1 MAFAEPPGWYVI
13 SLRPQGGHASLRRA
27 AAAHGARL
35 IALSPWRVTLRSDD
49 QARQAL
55 ARALS
60 APRLLFTSPNAVR
73 AAAALLPLARKPGQ
87 IWIAV
92 GGGTA
97 AALQKSG
104 IDGVDFPSRM
114 DSEGLLALPVLKDL
128 QGIQIG
134 LVTAPEGR
142 EILSS
147 ALRERGAEV
156 LRADVYTRE
165 PVALSARALRKLRT
179 LDAPAALA
187 LSSGGALKQLLDRA
201 PAELLRQLRNRPV
214 VAASARLQQ
223 LARDAGF
230 AEVELAEGPLPAQLI
245 AAMVRRFR

>member
-27 AAAHGARL
+27 ATAQGARL

-49 QARQAL
+49 QARHAL

-60 APRLLFTSPNAVR
+60 GSRLLFTSPNAVR
-73 AAAALLPLARKPGQ
+73 AAAALLPLVRKPDQ
-87 IWIAV
+87 TWIAV
-92 GGGTA
+92 GSGTV
-97 AALQKSG
+97 AALRKLG
-104 IDGVDFPSRM
+104 IAGVDFPLRM
-114 DSEGLLALPVLKDL
+114 DSEGLLGLTALKDL
-128 QGIQIG
+128 EGTQIG

-156 LRADVYTRE
+156 LRADVYARE
-165 PVALSARALRKLRT
+165 PVALSARALHKLRT

-187 LSSGGALKQLLDRA
+187 LSSGGALKQLLDSA
-201 PAELLRQLRNRPV
+201 PAELLRQLRNQPV

-223 LARDAGF
+223 LARDAAF
-230 AEVELAEGPLPAQLI
+230 AEVELAEGPLPTQLI
-245 AAMVRRFR
+245 AAMARRFR

>member
-27 AAAHGARL
+27 AAARGARL

-73 AAAALLPLARKPGQ
+73 GATGLLLLTRNPGQ
-87 IWIAV
+87 SWIAV
-92 GGGTA
+92 GSGTV
-97 AALQKSG
+97 AALRKAG
-104 IDGVDFPSRM
+104 IEEIEFPSRM
-114 DSEGLLALPVLKDL
+114 DSEGLLALPALKDL

-142 EILSS
+142 EIFSS
-147 ALRERGAEV
+147 ALRERGAEI
-156 LRADVYTRE
+156 LRADVYARE
-165 PVALSARALRKLRT
+165 PVALSAQALHKLRT

-187 LSSGGALKQLLDRA
+187 LSSGGALKQVLDRA
-201 PAELLRQLRNRPV
+201 PADVLQRLRKQPV
-214 VAASARLQQ
+214 VAASARLQR

-230 AEVELAEGPLPAQLI
+230 TEVALAEGPLPTQLI
-245 AAMVRRFR
+245 AAIARRFR

>member
-49 QARQAL
+49 EARQAL

-73 AAAALLPLARKPGQ
+73 GATGLLPLTRKPGQ
-87 IWIAV
+87 RWIAV
-92 GGGTA
+92 GSGTM
-97 AALQKSG
+97 AALRKAG
-104 IDGVDFPSRM
+104 IEEVEFPSRM
-114 DSEGLLALPVLKDL
+114 DSEGLLALPALKDL

-147 ALRERGAEV
+147 ALHERGAEV

-165 PVALSARALRKLRT
+165 PVALSAQALHKLRA

-187 LSSGGALKQLLDRA
+187 LSSGGALKQLLDQA
-201 PAELLRQLRNRPV
+201 PADVLQRLRKQPA

-230 AEVELAEGPLPAQLI
+230 AEVDLAEGPLPTQLI
-245 AAMVRRFR
+245 AAMARRFR